1 MHLNSEIE
9 TNVNEKWGYW
19 KCWETH
25 RNMLMKLVNE
35 NVIGIHNNDDH
46 IAIFGAGECDDIDL
60 RFLTNRFKE
69 VYLID
74 RDIQAMEAGIINQ
87 QLSDLENNKITII
100 GGFDFAGISKQF
112 YVELEEM
119 LGKNQPLRAIVSFLR
134 DKANILEMPSNLDGL
149 KNKFSA
155 VLSAA
160 VHSQLCNGNYEIFS
174 KYYERYNKIEMKE
187 IEEALRYLY
196 TQAVKTYNNLLLH
209 VAKAD
214 ASLLLALDMIE
225 ISEEAGTLEYLP
237 VIAKAIA
244 DGDTTAITS
253 LTLQYG
259 VLGSV
264 EGQADIIN
272 RIDFKNFD
280 EYLDGKEII
289 RNFWVWNF
297 DSQLAYMIDAYTIH
311 LSAFIEMG
319 RGKVVAPLSTR
330 GKISGN
336 MLY

>member
-74 RDIQAMEAGIINQ
+74 RDIQAMEAGMINQ
-87 QLSDLENNKITII
+87 QLTDLESNRITIV

-119 LGKNQPLRAIVSFLR
+119 LRKDQPLKTIISFIR
-134 DKANILEMPSNLDGL
+134 NKANTLEMPNDLDSL
-149 KNKFSA
+149 KNKFSV

-174 KYYERYNKIEMKE
+174 RYYERYNKEEMKE
-187 IEEALRYLY
+187 IEEALKYLY
-196 TQAVKTYNNLLLH
+196 TQAVKTYNNLLLC

-214 ASLLLALDMIE
+214 ASLLLALDIIE
-225 ISEEAGTLEYLP
+225 ISAEAGTLEYLSL
-237 VIAKAIA
+237 IDKAIA
-244 DGDTTAITS
+244 DEDTKIIANMAV
-253 LTLQYG
+253 QNG

-264 EGQADIIN
+264 EGQADIIK
-272 RIDFKNFD
+272 RINFNMF
-280 EYLDGKEII
+280 EKYLNEKKVI
-289 RNFWVWNF
+289 RNFWIWNF
-297 DSQLAYMIDAYTIH
+297 DSQLAYMMDAYTVH
-311 LSAFIEMG
+311 
-319 RGKVVAPLSTR
+319 
-330 GKISGN
+330 ISV
-336 MLY
+336 LKED

>member
-74 RDIQAMEAGIINQ
+74 RDIQAMEAGMINQ
-87 QLSDLENNKITII
+87 QLTDLESNRITIV

-119 LGKNQPLRAIVSFLR
+119 LRKDQPLKTIISFIR
-134 DKANILEMPSNLDGL
+134 NKANTLEMPNDLDSL

-174 KYYERYNKIEMKE
+174 RYYERYNKEEMKE
-187 IEEALRYLY
+187 IEEALKYLY
-196 TQAVKTYNNLLLH
+196 TQAVKTYNNLLLC

-214 ASLLLALDMIE
+214 ASLLLALDIIE
-225 ISEEAGTLEYLP
+225 ISAEAGTLEYLSL
-237 VIAKAIA
+237 IDKAIA
-244 DGDTTAITS
+244 DEDTKIIANMAV
-253 LTLQYG
+253 QNG

-264 EGQADIIN
+264 EGQADIIK
-272 RIDFKNFD
+272 RINFNMF
-280 EYLDGKEII
+280 EKYLNEKKVI
-289 RNFWVWNF
+289 RNFWIWNF
-297 DSQLAYMIDAYTIH
+297 DSQLAYMMDAYTVH
-311 LSAFIEMG
+311 
-319 RGKVVAPLSTR
+319 
-330 GKISGN
+330 ISV
-336 MLY
+336 LKED